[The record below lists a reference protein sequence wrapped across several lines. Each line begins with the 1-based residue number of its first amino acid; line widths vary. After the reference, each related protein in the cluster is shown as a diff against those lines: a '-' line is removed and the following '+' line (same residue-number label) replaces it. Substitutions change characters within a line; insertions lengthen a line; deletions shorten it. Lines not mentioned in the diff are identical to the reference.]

1 MAYLSIDL
9 IWSKYC
15 ENNVR
20 SDNLAY
26 LYARGLE
33 YNELSMLLLCIIFG
47 FRCSVVDMTLYVDLY
62 DVVITNMLVC

>member
-33 YNELSMLLLCIIFG
+33 CNEL
-47 FRCSVVDMTLYVDLY
+47 
-62 DVVITNMLVC
+62 